1 MKTLQE
7 LATCGRPWVE
17 RRAAQAVKL
26 QTAFEAGDIDRSEY
40 QELLEDLVRTD
51 LLEREADDI
60 ELKTMLVTGVYALT
74 RVL

>member
-7 LATCGRPWVE
+7 LAACGKPWVE
-17 RRAAQAVKL
+17 RRAAQAIKL
-26 QTAFEAGDIDRSEY
+26 QAAYDAGDIDRSEY

-60 ELKTMLVTGVYALT
+60 ELKTMLVTSVYTLAKIL
-74 RVL
+74 

>member
-7 LATCGRPWVE
+7 LTTCGKPWVE
-17 RRAAQAVKL
+17 RRAAQAIKL
-26 QTAFEAGDIDRSEY
+26 HAAHEAGDINDGEY

-60 ELKTMLVTGVYALT
+60 ELKTMLVTGVYTLAK
-74 RVL
+74 VL

>member
-7 LATCGRPWVE
+7 LTTCGKPWVE

-26 QTAFEAGDIDRSEY
+26 QSAFEAGDIDRSEY

-51 LLEREADDI
+51 LLDREADNI

-74 RVL
+74 KVL

>member
-17 RRAAQAVKL
+17 RRAARAVKL

>member
-7 LATCGRPWVE
+7 LTTCGKPWVE
-17 RRAAQAVKL
+17 RRAARAVKL
-26 QTAFEAGDIDRSEY
+26 QSAFEAGDIDRSEY

-51 LLEREADDI
+51 LLDREADNI

-74 RVL
+74 KVL